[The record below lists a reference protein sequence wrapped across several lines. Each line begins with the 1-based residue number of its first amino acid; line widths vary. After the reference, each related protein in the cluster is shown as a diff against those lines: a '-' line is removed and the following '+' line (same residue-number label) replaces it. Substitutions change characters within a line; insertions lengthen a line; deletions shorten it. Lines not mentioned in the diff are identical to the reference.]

1 MTLTVSIVIPAL
13 NEAPLIEESLSRLR
27 RDFPGCEL
35 VVADGGSDDGT
46 AELAASYATVIRAAR
61 GRARQM
67 NAGARGCGGDV
78 LWFVHADTVVSPD
91 ALAQIRAC
99 MADPAVAGG
108 GLTLR
113 FDRRSPGLDWL
124 ARASTLRARWLH
136 QVYGDQAMFIRR
148 RVFDKVGGFPELPI
162 MEDYEMSRLLR
173 RHGRLAVLPATA
185 IASARRF
192 TEHGTWRMIAL
203 MQYLKVLYE
212 LGVDPAEIRRRYQE
226 TRNT

>member
-1 MTLTVSIVIPAL
+1 MTPTVSIVVPVL
-13 NEAPLIEESLSRLR
+13 NEAPLIEGALSRLR

-46 AELAASYATVIRAAR
+46 AELAASQATVVRAPC
-61 GRARQM
+61 GRAVQM
-67 NAGARGCGGDV
+67 NAGARRCGGEV

-91 ALAQIRAC
+91 ALAQVRAR
-99 MADPAVAGG
+99 MTDPRSVGG

-113 FDRRSPGLDWL
+113 FDRRSPALDWL
-124 ARASTLRARWLH
+124 AWTSRLRARYLH

-148 RVFDKVGGFPELPI
+148 CVFETIGGFPELPI

-173 RHGRLAVLPATA
+173 RRGRLVVLPATA
-185 IASARRF
+185 TASARRF
-192 TEHGTWRMIAL
+192 TSRGTWRMIAL

-212 LGVDPAEIRRRYQE
+212 LGVDPVEIRRRYQKM
-226 TRNT
+226 RNT